1 MRKEIKTIVYDKELR
16 VEAYC
21 FEGMRHPFPNHFHEH
36 YVIGLVE
43 GGQRVLSCKNKEYT
57 IEKGNMILFNPGDN
71 HACTQS
77 DSGRF
82 DYRALNISEKVML
95 DFAEEVTGQRRLPA
109 FCKNVIHDDE
119 AACCFRLLHEMVMQK
134 IDNLEKE
141 ERMLIFLSMLFQ
153 NYGQALEVRI
163 AECREEIEKA
173 CAYMEQHFAEHLSL
187 EQICH
192 AIGLSKS
199 TLLRAFTKSKG
210 ITPYR
215 YLETIRINE
224 AKKLLRQGV
233 SPADAA
239 IRTGFT
245 DQSHFT
251 NYFSSFT
258 GLAPGGYREI
268 FVSSNK
274 VEKKRNEEG

>member
-1 MRKEIKTIVYDKELR
+1 MKKEIKTIVYDKELR
-16 VEAYC
+16 VEAYR

-57 IEKGNMILFNPGDN
+57 IEKGSMLLFNPGDN

-77 DSGRF
+77 DGGLF
-82 DYRALNISEKVML
+82 DYRGLNIGQEVML
-95 DFAEEVTGQRRLPA
+95 DFAEEVTGRRGLPE
-109 FCKNVIHDDE
+109 FCENVVRNDE
-119 AACCFRLLHEMVMQK
+119 AACCLRLLHEMVMQE
-134 IDNLEKE
+134 IDDLGKE
-141 ERMLIFLSMLFQ
+141 ETMLIFLSMLFR
-153 NYGQALEVRI
+153 NNGQAFEARI
-163 AECREEIEKA
+163 PECREEIEKA

-187 EQICH
+187 AQICH

-268 FVSSNK
+268 FVSS
-274 VEKKRNEEG
+274 